1 MRLNTLTRRRP
12 LLHALLALPLLAGCA
27 AHAGAFD
34 DFFSAIRRDD
44 DGAMRD
50 LLARGVDPNTVD
62 DKGSCGLLLA
72 ISKGS
77 NKVAQ
82 VLVNAP
88 GIKVALRN
96 DHDESPLMMAAIKGQ
111 VDLAKILIDKDADVN
126 KPGWTPL
133 HYAASK
139 GSVPMIELLLDNDA
153 YIDAESPNHSTPLM
167 MAAMYGSED
176 AVRTLL
182 DAGADPTLKNE
193 LGLSAIDFAKR
204 AERPAVAELIAAA
217 VRSRAPKTW

>member
-1 MRLNTLTRRRP
+1 MT
-12 LLHALLALPLLAGCA
+12 
-27 AHAGAFD
+27 
-34 DFFSAIRRDD
+34 
-44 DGAMRD
+44 
-50 LLARGVDPNTVD
+50 ARGFDPNTVD
-62 DKGSCGLLLA
+62 DKGRCGLLLA
-72 ISKGS
+72 ISKES
-77 NKVAQ
+77 NKVAR

-88 GIKVALRN
+88 GIKVEVRN
-96 DHDESPLMMAAIKGQ
+96 DHDESPLMMAALKGQ
-111 VDLAKILIDKDADVN
+111 LELAKILIDKDADVN

-139 GSVPMIELLLDNDA
+139 GSVAMIELLLDNDA

-176 AVRTLL
+176 AVRALL

-204 AERPAVAELIAAA
+204 AERPAVAELLAAA
-217 VRSRAPKTW
+217 IRTRAPKTW